1 MAQTAKQYSYTSA
14 SAYIYSDITVSHSG
28 TNITVSATS
37 HMYSG
42 GSSYSNITRYMCLVI
57 GGTTYY
63 NCGSKTGS
71 YSTKTTYN
79 SWISGSKTISVG
91 SYAAGSV
98 TVGVYIS
105 ASSSSLSS
113 SGTFIWNGKTQTNTS
128 DCSLKTVTVSYG
140 ASATGCGAPG
150 TPSLSATYVKG
161 GSTIKLSWSAAS
173 GGQNNAVN
181 TYYVYYSFNGG
192 SATYWTSTTSTSYTG
207 TLSSLGNWRFYIKAH
222 NTITAFT
229 DQSSGWSSYAYT
241 WSNVSNPSGFTVT
254 SGNQYQTGTFYLKW
268 NAASGG
274 TNNAVSYYTVNGSS
288 ATSGSGG
295 RTVTEGSSTTYTLK
309 AVGARG
315 DASSGVTYTVYNPKL
330 TFSTSAPTL
339 SKSGVY
345 TDALTVSWSAAS
357 KAAAND
363 LSIKYTL
370 QKAINGGSWSDVAT
384 GLTSTSYNATSTA
397 SWGQKVQ
404 FRVIAYLYSGSTNYR
419 SATTSSTAQIMRGA
433 LPNVVAS
440 VVFNNDWYKN
450 ANRSTNTHWPYDSV
464 DETEYN
470 EYSINNGS
478 NFSSA
483 NFVVGKH
490 SKITIN
496 LGTETASSGGGTER
510 LYINGTAYNSGISDR
525 KYIISDIESFF
536 GKYITTLTLKLV
548 NVYSGTEV
556 ANGEWTISNI
566 RVPLYTRIVTDT
578 TDLVGTSLGMSPN
591 TLDFEYNTAPIVQS
605 DLLPVVIEIGANA
618 PYISDNA
625 TYNKNVGFYMLTS
638 TDKKFWK
645 KVELTSGDIERNGA
659 TESDEDTY
667 ENGIYY
673 PNYTHV
679 TGQYTSSRINEY
691 LTCDINLKD
700 NNSRWTPYLPYGEYV
715 TDPTNIELKTFN
727 SNDADALT
735 YYYYKEDNGTEKYVN
750 TAKTWDKKFYYRMVP
765 IDKYMIADNQIFELD
780 DLNNN
785 TSIGENFE
793 TMWKDLSHNM
803 NIFPSLHNDGIFL
816 KGQNDISNYAWSDG
830 GATSTV
836 SRIDKSEDNPF
847 KNATHEIQVIAKTA
861 SRQPDWY
868 VKDGAAVTGPGGWVQ
883 TTQSAANKIYRH
895 IFVAKVPQ
903 GVQLSWAANKIG
915 SNTQVT
921 WLTPRG
927 GTGKWEVYGYQVNCG
942 SSGTFNTFG
951 FLYIQ
956 TTSTTEQTIKIAYSD
971 VFNIIDTPYAADLTI
986 DSTALLTI
994 PSNPTFHSINAPVV
1008 RDISFNGATIGGRI
1022 FNNGVSN
1029 KKSYL
1034 VFDFYAGFDSNKYY
1048 EDEDLSASRYIKYNN
1063 NYYLIHT
1070 ENDPCNY
1077 QMVIYTCTNESTPT
1091 WTQKTINNLTLYD
1104 FTNSIPE
1111 VLPTSGYVAYADTV
1125 NNNSVRKYRGWYQ
1138 LNLTNI
1144 MIDEFVKIGIRP
1156 YIDKNSIYDFP
1167 STINATSNDIWL
1179 LQDTYTPTGESSSIT
1194 KVCDIWVAS
1203 TQDPI
1208 LVINSVSKVD
1218 DTHVNII
1225 SQTAPHGT
1233 GSTYQFGYGS
1243 SIMQKNITPSD
1254 QQLYIEFKVQPL
1266 NEIEYGPFGGTSVN
1280 INTLNAASTEEIL
1293 SSNKSVPSGFSLN
1306 DSKSY
1311 IFSIETDVIGSQ
1323 YDIEVDENTKLI
1335 KYKTIGGD

>member
-14 SAYIYSDITVSHSG
+14 SAYIYSDISVSHSG

-42 GSSYSNITRYMCLVI
+42 GSSYSGITRYMCLVI
-57 GGTTYY
+57 NGTTYY
-63 NCGSKTGS
+63 NCGSRSGS
-71 YSTKTTYN
+71 FSSKTTYN

-91 SYAAGSV
+91 HYGTGSV

-105 ASSSSLSS
+105 ASSTSLSS
-113 SGTFIWNGKTQTNTS
+113 SGTFIWNGKTSTNTS
-128 DCSLKTVTVSYG
+128 DCSLKTVSVSYA

-150 TPSLSATYVKG
+150 TPSLSATYIKG

-173 GGQNNAVN
+173 GGTNNAVN

-192 SATYWTSTTSTSYTG
+192 SAVYWTSTTSTSYTG

-268 NAASGG
+268 TAATGG
-274 TNNAVSYYTVNGSS
+274 TNNAVSYYTVNGST

-315 DASSGVTYTVYNPKL
+315 DVSSGVTYTVYNPKL

-419 SATTSSTAQIMRGA
+419 SATTSSTAQIMRGN
-433 LPNVVAS
+433 LPNAIVS
-440 VVFNNDWYKN
+440 VTFNNDWYKDIN
-450 ANRSTNTHWPYDSV
+450 KESNTHWPYDSPEE
-464 DETEYN
+464 DTEYN
-470 EYSINNGS
+470 EYIVYNGE
-478 NFSSA
+478 NFASA
-483 NFVVGKH
+483 NFTVSKH
-490 SKITIN
+490 TKITIS
-496 LGTETASSGGGTER
+496 LGDETASTGDGTER
-510 LYINGTAYNSGISDR
+510 LYINGVAYDSGISDR
-525 KYIISDIESFF
+525 EYIIDDIESFF
-536 GKYITTLTLKLV
+536 GKYITSLTLKLV
-548 NVYSGTEV
+548 NVYSNTEV

-566 RVPLYTRIVTDT
+566 RVPSYIRIKTDT
-578 TDLVGTSLGMSPN
+578 DDNPGIALGMLPN
-591 TLDFEYNTAPIVQS
+591 IANFEYNTALTIQS
-605 DLLPVVIEIGANA
+605 NLLPIVIEIGNI

-625 TYNKNVGFYMLTS
+625 TYNKNISFYMLTS
-638 TDKKFWK
+638 ADKKFWK
-645 KVELTSGDIERNGA
+645 KVELTNNDIIRNGA
-659 TESDEDTY
+659 TSEDIDIY
-667 ENGIYY
+667 RNGIYY
-673 PNYTHV
+673 PNYTNEA
-679 TGQYTSSRINEY
+679 GQGSSSRIYEY
-691 LTCDINLKD
+691 LTCDVNLKD
-700 NNSRWTPYLPYGEYV
+700 NRWIPYLPYGEQV

-727 SNDADALT
+727 SNNADLLT
-735 YYYYKEDNGTEKYVN
+735 YYYYKEDNGTEKYIN
-750 TAKTWDKKFYYRMVP
+750 TAKTWNKKFYYRMVP
-765 IDKYMIADNQIFELD
+765 VDKYTIADNQVFDLD
-780 DLNNN
+780 DLTNN
-785 TSIGENFE
+785 TEIGTNFE
-793 TMWKDLSHNM
+793 TMWNDLSHNM

-816 KGQNDISNYAWSDG
+816 KGQNDISTYAWADS
-830 GATSTV
+830 GATSAV
-836 SRIDKSEDNPF
+836 SRISKSNDNPF
-847 KNATHEIQVIAKTA
+847 KNATHEIQVIAKTV
-861 SRQPDWY
+861 SKQPDWY
-868 VKDGAAVTGPGGWVQ
+868 VKDGTTVTGPGGWVQ

-895 IFVAKVPQ
+895 IFVAKVPE

-915 SNTQVT
+915 NNTEVT

-951 FLYIQ
+951 FIYIQ
-956 TTSTTEQTIKIAYSD
+956 TDSTDEQTINVAYSD
-971 VFNIIDTPYAADLTI
+971 VFNIVDVPYVGELEI
-986 DSTALLTI
+986 DSTAMLTF
-994 PSNPTFHSINAPVV
+994 PDNPVFHSTNGPAARDVNFNNASVT
-1008 RDISFNGATIGGRI
+1008 SRI

-1034 VFDFYAGFDSNKYY
+1034 IFDFYAGFDSNKYY
-1048 EDEDLSASRYIKYNN
+1048 KDGSLTEARYIKENG

-1070 ENDPCNY
+1070 ETDPCDY
-1077 QMVIYTCTNESTPT
+1077 QMVIYTCINETNPT
-1091 WTQKTINNLTLYD
+1091 WMQKTINNLTLYD
-1104 FTNSIPE
+1104 FTDSIPE
-1111 VLPTSGYVAYADTV
+1111 NLPTSGYVAYSDTIQ
-1125 NNNSVRKYRGWYQ
+1125 NTNIRKYRGWYQ
-1138 LNLTNI
+1138 LNLTNST
-1144 MIDEFVKIGIRP
+1144 IDEFVKIGIRP
-1156 YIDKNSIYDFP
+1156 YININSIYDFP
-1167 STINATSNDIWL
+1167 STITPTFNEIWL
-1179 LQDTYTPTGESSSIT
+1179 LNDSFIPSGEQSAIT

-1203 TQDPI
+1203 TQVPI
-1208 LVINSVSKVD
+1208 LVINSVNKVD
-1218 DTHVNII
+1218 NKHVNIV

-1254 QQLYIEFKVQPL
+1254 QQLYIDFKVQPL
-1266 NEIEYGPFGGTSVN
+1266 NESEYGPFGGTTVN
-1280 INTLNAASTEEIL
+1280 ISSLNASATEEVIT
-1293 SSNKSVPSGFSLN
+1293 SNAEVPQDFTLN

-1311 IFSIETDVIGSQ
+1311 VFSIETDVIGSQ
-1323 YDIEVDENTKLI
+1323 YDIEVDDSTKVI
-1335 KYKTIGGD
+1335 KYKTTGGD